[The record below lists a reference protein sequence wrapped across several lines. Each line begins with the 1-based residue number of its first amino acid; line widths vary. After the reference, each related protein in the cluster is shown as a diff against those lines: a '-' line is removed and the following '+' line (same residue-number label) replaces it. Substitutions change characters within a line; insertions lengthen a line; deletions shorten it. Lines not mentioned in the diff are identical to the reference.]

1 MSEYETDPQRPSAN
15 ADADATPSYP
25 TAELSPVE
33 RGPADSTPA
42 ASGQAVG
49 GTEPTA
55 AASEQQTTAY
65 SAPNPYG
72 TATSTTDGSA
82 APSTDGTAT
91 PTMDGSTAPTTGGP
105 VGPTGATTDPYG
117 NPYAGHGAPAPHA
130 AGPYAGYPRPT
141 DPYAGQYGGA
151 QPGSAVPASYP
162 PSPWHPAAQNQ
173 PGWTGN
179 PSYAG
184 QHAPGAPMPPQ
195 PPHLGG
201 NPPPI
206 WAQGPGGP
214 GHQPRPSRLGRFAA
228 IGAATLVL
236 MAGSGIAGGAVALA
250 LDDGSSGPTRTY
262 TAAPIINSADLPKI
276 AASVENSVVSITTGS
291 GEGSGV
297 VLSADGYVLTNNHVV
312 ASATG
317 DTVKVVFADG
327 KTAQAKIIGTDPKTD
342 LAVVK
347 AQGVSDLSPAKLG
360 DSDAMQV
367 GDTVL
372 ALGSP
377 LGLQGSVTAGIL
389 SAKDRTI
396 QAGGEDEQQPQN
408 PFQQQQ
414 PQQAASSISGLLQT
428 DAPINPGNSGGAL
441 INTKGEVIGINT
453 AIATAG
459 SNGNI
464 GVGFAIPSNKAKD
477 VAGKLQQ
484 GQKVSHPYLGV
495 SVTAADD
502 GGAVVGGVTEGSPA
516 AQAGLQQ
523 GDVIS
528 RFGDKVINDSN
539 DLVGAVQTGKVGD
552 KVQLTFTRNGVE
564 KTATVTL
571 AETS

>member
-1 MSEYETDPQRPSAN
+1 MNEYETDPQRPSAN

-33 RGPADSTPA
+33 RGPADSTTASGAPA
-42 ASGQAVG
+42 ASEPATAGDPDQA
-49 GTEPTA
+49 GTPAATAEPQSPY
-55 AASEQQTTAY
+55 AS
-65 SAPNPYG
+65 
-72 TATSTTDGSA
+72 
-82 APSTDGTAT
+82 
-91 PTMDGSTAPTTGGP
+91 PTTGVP
-105 VGPTGATTDPYG
+105 ADSSGATTDPY
-117 NPYAGHGAPAPHA
+117 AGTGHPGTP
-130 AGPYAGYPRPT
+130 AGPYAGHPGQPG
-141 DPYAGQYGGA
+141 PYAGSYGAPQSGA
-151 QPGSAVPASYP
+151 PAHPTPNPYP

-179 PSYAG
+179 PTYAG
-184 QHAPGAPMPPQ
+184 HHPHGAHMPPQ
-195 PPHLGG
+195 PPQVGG

-206 WAQGPGGP
+206 WAQGPGVPGP
-214 GHQPRPSRLGRFAA
+214 APRPSRAGKFAA
-228 IGAATLVL
+228 IGAAALVL

-250 LDDGSSGPTRTY
+250 LDGGSSGPSRTY
-262 TAAPIINSADLPKI
+262 TAAPIINSEDLPKI
-276 AASVENSVVSITTGS
+276 AASVENSVVSITTGT

-297 VLSADGYVLTNNHVV
+297 VLTADGYVLTNNHVV
-312 ASATG
+312 ASASG
-317 DTVKVVFADG
+317 DTVRVVLANG

-347 AQGVSDLSPAKLG
+347 AQGVSDLNPAKFG

-377 LGLQGSVTAGIL
+377 LGLQGSVTAGII
-389 SAKDRTI
+389 SARDRTI
-396 QAGGEDEQQPQN
+396 QAGGEDEQQQN

-414 PQQAASSISGLLQT
+414 PQAAASSISGLLQT

-477 VAGKLQQ
+477 VASKLQQ

-495 SVTAADD
+495 SVTESENV
-502 GGAVVGGVTEGSPA
+502 GAVVNGVTQGSPA

-523 GDVIS
+523 GDVIT
-528 RFGDKVINDSN
+528 RFGDKTVNDSN

-564 KTATVTL
+564 QTATVTL